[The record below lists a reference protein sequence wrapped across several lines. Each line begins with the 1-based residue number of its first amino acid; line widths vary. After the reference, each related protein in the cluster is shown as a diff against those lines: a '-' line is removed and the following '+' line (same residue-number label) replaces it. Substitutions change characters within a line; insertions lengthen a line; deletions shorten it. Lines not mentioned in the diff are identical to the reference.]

1 MFPINYLP
9 LTVRH
14 ESIRTRSDNPDQMTL
29 NKRSIVLYGHYL
41 SVPKVTIKYKFDCNL
56 YFQPKD
62 KICLYYFDLTLY
74 LWHTLFKIFFT
85 IFYLTIYIC
94 FIGLFMLFLRLGG
107 SCNSGIFSFFTR
119 LATSCNF
126 FDNNP
131 VSDKVPRVW
140 LRGRLCLGDP
150 GGLGYWK
157 CPSLLGK
164 AGEGIGE
171 QSGVEV
177 VEESYK

>member
-62 KICLYYFDLTLY
+62 KICLYYSDLTLY

-85 IFYLTIYIC
+85 IFYLTIYICFIGLFMLFLRLGRSCNSGIFSFFLFLLHIFLITNFYLTIYIC

-131 VSDKVPRVW
+131 VSDKVPRV
-140 LRGRLCLGDP
+140 
-150 GGLGYWK
+150 
-157 CPSLLGK
+157 
-164 AGEGIGE
+164 
-171 QSGVEV
+171 
-177 VEESYK
+177 

>member
-1 MFPINYLP
+1 M
-9 LTVRH
+9 
-14 ESIRTRSDNPDQMTL
+14 
-29 NKRSIVLYGHYL
+29 
-41 SVPKVTIKYKFDCNL
+41 
-56 YFQPKD
+56 
-62 KICLYYFDLTLY
+62 
-74 LWHTLFKIFFT
+74 
-85 IFYLTIYIC
+85 TIYIC
-94 FIGLFMLFLRLGG
+94 FIGLFMLFRRLGG

-157 CPSLLGK
+157 RPSLFSK
-164 AGEGIGE
+164 AGEGMGE
-171 QSGVEV
+171 QSGVEA
-177 VEESYK
+177 VEESYKIRIYIRLIKYRGNVSKILNRNTHIFRKCIRTNKIVVN